1 MSAASE
7 RLEFRVQAEK
17 KARITRAAT
26 ILHLPV
32 GEFARSAAEEKA
44 DRIIREHEA
53 TTVVPAEF
61 FDDMLAAL
69 DMPAQPTPALVEA
82 MRRARDMVTQD

>member
-44 DRIIREHEA
+44 DQIIREHEA

-69 DMPAQPTPALVEA
+69 DMPAQPAPALVEA
-82 MRRARDMVTQD
+82 MRRARDLVTQD